1 MKKLKKIT
9 SLSKL
14 QTWATNEMT
23 KLENIEIS
31 AVFLEETRKLIL
43 EFDELIEIFP
53 AGRLQS
59 ANKVEIEEWT
69 NVKIVIWLEE
79 KTLHILEFLEKC

>member
-1 MKKLKKIT
+1 MKKLKKII

-43 EFDELIEIFP
+43 EFDELIKIFP

-59 ANKVEIEEWT
+59 ANKMEIEEWT
-69 NVKIVIWLEE
+69 NVKIVIWLE
-79 KTLHILEFLEKC
+79 